1 MPEAGQAG
9 AERLH
14 RRLQL
19 ALGGPVDNS
28 DGVRL
33 HAGFVELRGE
43 DDAARFLRRAD
54 EALGRAREAASE
66 PLAAA
71 QRP

>member
-1 MPEAGQAG
+1 
-9 AERLH
+9 
-14 RRLQL
+14 L
-19 ALGGPVDNS
+19 AHGGPVDNS